1 MESEK
6 IDRLRNI
13 SLDAVLE
20 AVGAVRDPKDRNNW
34 RTSAGRLTL
43 TGQKFFNHDAKRGGG
58 GAFDLVMH
66 LQDCGFKEAV
76 GFLESLPE
84 TSQSVA
90 KDEKEIKSVVPAPAQ
105 ENWPHVRDYLTRI
118 RKISGALV
126 DSLCE
131 CGIIY
136 ADKYKNAVFLSENRK
151 GAELRGT
158 GAVPFHGFRGEKCP
172 FRISGTWSDVA
183 FVESAID
190 ALSLRDLDFP
200 GDILSFS
207 GGAKG
212 LIQSYARDAKKK
224 GLKIWGAFDND
235 KAGDTFFEVLKEAV
249 QDAGRVYPING
260 KDWNAE
266 LIWRSGGGG

>member
-6 IDRLRNI
+6 ISKLREI
-13 SLDAVLE
+13 QLETVLE
-20 AVGAVRDPKDRNNW
+20 AAGAERDPKDRNNW
-34 RTSAGRLTL
+34 KSEAGRLTL

-58 GAFDLVMH
+58 GAIDLAMH
-66 LQDCGFKEAV
+66 LLDCSFREAV
-76 GFLESLPE
+76 IFLESLPTPE
-84 TSQSVA
+84 TLRPVSEN
-90 KDEKEIKSVVPAPAQ
+90 EKEIKSVVPATAP
-105 ENWPHVRDYLTRI
+105 ENWPHVQDYLTRI

-126 DSLCE
+126 DSLHE

-158 GAVPFHGFRGEKCP
+158 GTVPFHGFRGEKCP
-172 FRISGTWSDVA
+172 FRISGTWADVA

-266 LIWRSGGGG
+266 LI